1 MMSKLK
7 KIRKWYWI
15 WEFEEEE
22 RWLNQMADS
31 GWVLEKLGFA
41 VFYFR
46 PCEPGEYIVRT
57 EMRDKDDAYVG
68 FVEETGAEYVG
79 RMAKWIYFRR
89 KTELG
94 DFRLFSDLES
104 RLGHLRKMAKTM
116 KGVGI
121 ANLII
126 GMANTFNPGLAG
138 VPIGWIN
145 LVCASLCMYCYG
157 RIQGKMDAMEKDRAL
172 ME

>member
-1 MMSKLK
+1 MSELK
-7 KIRKWYWI
+7 KIRKWFWL

-46 PCEPGEYIVRT
+46 PCQPGEYIIRT
-57 EMRDKDDAYVG
+57 EMRDKDEAYVG

-79 RMAKWIYFRR
+79 RMMKWIYFRR

-104 RLGHLRKMAKTM
+104 QIAHLGKMAKTM
-116 KGVGI
+116 KGVSI

-145 LVCASLCMYCYG
+145 LLCATLCMYCYG
-157 RIQGKMDAMEKDRAL
+157 RIQGKMDAMEKERTL

>member
-1 MMSKLK
+1 MSELK
-7 KIRKWYWI
+7 KVRKWFWL

-31 GWVLEKLGFA
+31 GWALEKVGFA

-46 PCEPGEYIVRT
+46 PYQPGEYIIRT
-57 EMRDKDDAYVG
+57 EMRDKDEAYVG
-68 FVEETGAEYVG
+68 FVKETGAEYVG

-104 RLGHLRKMAKTM
+104 QIGHLGKMAKTM
-116 KGVGI
+116 KGVGL

-126 GMANTFNPGLAG
+126 GLANSFNPALAG
-138 VPIGWIN
+138 IPIGWIN
-145 LVCASLCMYCYG
+145 LTVATLCMYCYG
-157 RIQGKMDAMEKDRAL
+157 RIQGKMDAMEKERTL

>member
-1 MMSKLK
+1 MSELK
-7 KIRKWYWI
+7 KVRKWFWL

-31 GWVLEKLGFA
+31 GWALEKVGFA

-46 PCEPGEYIVRT
+46 PCQPGEYIIRT
-57 EMRDKDDAYVG
+57 EMRDKDDAYVA

-104 RLGHLRKMAKTM
+104 QIAHLGKMAKTM
-116 KGVGI
+116 KGVGL

-126 GMANTFNPGLAG
+126 GLANSFNPALAG
-138 VPIGWIN
+138 IPIGWIN
-145 LVCASLCMYCYG
+145 LVCATLCMYCYG
-157 RIQGKMDAMEKDRAL
+157 RIRGKMDAMEKERTL

>member
-1 MMSKLK
+1 MSELK
-7 KIRKWYWI
+7 KIRKWFWL

-31 GWVLEKLGFA
+31 GWALEKVGFA

-46 PCEPGEYIVRT
+46 PCQPGEYIIRT
-57 EMRDKDDAYVG
+57 EMRDKDEAYVG
-68 FVEETGAEYVG
+68 FVKETGAEYVG

-104 RLGHLRKMAKTM
+104 QIGHLGKMAKTM
-116 KGVGI
+116 KGVGL

-126 GMANTFNPGLAG
+126 GLANSFNPALAG
-138 VPIGWIN
+138 IPIGWIN
-145 LVCASLCMYCYG
+145 LTVATLCMYCYG
-157 RIQGKMDAMEKDRAL
+157 RIQGKMDAMEKERTL

>member
-1 MMSKLK
+1 MSELK
-7 KIRKWYWI
+7 KVRKWFWL

-31 GWVLEKLGFA
+31 GWALEKVGFA

-46 PCEPGEYIVRT
+46 PCQPGEYIIRT
-57 EMRDKDDAYVG
+57 EMRDKDEAYVG
-68 FVEETGAEYVG
+68 FVKETGAEYVG

-104 RLGHLRKMAKTM
+104 QIGHLGKMAKTM
-116 KGVGI
+116 KGVGL

-126 GMANTFNPGLAG
+126 GLANSFNPALAG
-138 VPIGWIN
+138 IPIGWIN
-145 LVCASLCMYCYG
+145 LTVATLCMYCYG
-157 RIQGKMDAMEKDRAL
+157 RIQGKMDAMEKERTL